1 VYSRGVSNC
10 RHFRTVRNWTV
21 MYPFRLSDGQYWG
34 IEPSGDTREWAD
46 EFAFLLG
53 LKPLQG
59 CPDRTIR
66 IRRVPLPS
74 EAGTGRPSSSS
85 QGYPKEGWRG
95 RISHSLEDWRH
106 PAVLDVVFRL
116 HQTESPRRVK
126 EQMRHALLPVYES
139 AVSGGGFPIHCAL
152 VEHEGRG
159 LLLVGKS
166 GAGKSTACLR
176 LPPGWNA
183 LADDM
188 VLSLRAPG
196 GGFRVHPLP
205 TWSAV
210 EPGSRTRS
218 WDIGQNV
225 PLSAI
230 FFLSQAADDAVIP
243 AGRAMASVILA
254 EAAMTIFNSVNSG
267 SRAFETS
274 PLKGDIFANAA
285 AMVNAVPSYILRLT
299 LGGRFWEKL
308 EEALERSDDD
318 CDQRTAAGQRA

>member
-1 VYSRGVSNC
+1 M
-10 RHFRTVRNWTV
+10 RTWSV
-21 MYPFRLSDGQYWG
+21 MYPFRLSDGQCWG

-46 EFAFLLG
+46 ELAFLLG

-66 IRRVPLPS
+66 IRRVPPPS
-74 EAGTGRPSSSS
+74 EAGAGRPSSSS
-85 QGYPKEGWRG
+85 LGYPREGWRG
-95 RISHSLEDWRH
+95 RISHSFEDWRH
-106 PAVLDVVFRL
+106 PAVRDVVFRL

-188 VLSLRAPG
+188 ALALRAPG

-210 EPGSRTRS
+210 EPGTRARS
-218 WDIGQNV
+218 WAIGRNV
-225 PLSAI
+225 PLTAI
-230 FFLSQAADDAVIP
+230 FFLSQAVEDAVIP

-254 EAAMTIFNSVNSG
+254 EAALTIFNSVNSD
-267 SRAFETS
+267 SRAFETL

-285 AMVNAVPSYILRLT
+285 AMVNAVPSCILRLT
-299 LGGRFWEKL
+299 LEGRFWEKI
-308 EEALERSDDD
+308 EEVLERLNEDFDK
-318 CDQRTAAGQRA
+318 RAAAGQHA